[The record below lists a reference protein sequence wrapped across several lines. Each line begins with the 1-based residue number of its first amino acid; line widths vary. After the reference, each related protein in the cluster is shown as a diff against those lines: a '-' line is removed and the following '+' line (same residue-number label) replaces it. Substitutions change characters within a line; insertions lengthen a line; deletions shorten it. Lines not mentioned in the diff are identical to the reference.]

1 MLTLE
6 RLHIDLGSFHLS
18 ADFCV
23 AAGATVA
30 IIGPSGAG
38 KSTLLNTIA
47 GFISPASGRLLWG
60 GHDLA
65 GLAPGARPMSIIF
78 QDSNLFGH
86 LSAFQN
92 VALGLRPSL
101 RLNQGE
107 RQQVIAALE
116 RVGLAGLEARKP
128 AALSGGQQ
136 SRVAL
141 ARIFVQA
148 RPLLLLDEPFSALG
162 PALRDEML
170 DLVAELAAAN
180 GATLL
185 MVTHDPRDAK
195 RIASQTILVA
205 DMCAHPPQSTQDLLS
220 NPPKALADYLGI

>member
-1 MLTLE
+1 MLRLE
-6 RLHIDLGSFHLS
+6 NLQIDLGNFRLS

-38 KSTLLNTIA
+38 KSTLLNAIA
-47 GFISPASGRLLWG
+47 GFITPASGRMSWDAQ
-60 GHDLA
+60 DLD
-65 GLAPGARPMSIIF
+65 GMAPGARPMSIIF

-101 RLNQGE
+101 RLNEVE
-107 RQQVIAALE
+107 RRQVVAALG
-116 RVGLAGLEARKP
+116 RVGLADFEPRKP

-141 ARIFVQA
+141 ARIFVRA

-170 DLVAELAAAN
+170 DLVAELVAAN
-180 GATLL
+180 GATIL
-185 MVTHDPRDAK
+185 MVTHDPKDAQ

-205 DMCAHPPQSTQDLLS
+205 DGRAHPPQDTRELLA
-220 NPPKALADYLGI
+220 NPPSALADYLGT